1 MSHFESQDISNI
13 KNISTII
20 IDCPISPSLSKM
32 FFIIDSVC
40 FTLNAN

>member
-20 IDCPISPSLSKM
+20 TDCPISPSLSKIV
-32 FFIIDSVC
+32 FALLTAC
-40 FTLNAN
+40 ALL